1 MIIKTVQF
9 RDVMKS
15 TGFGQAYFKQYEKHS
30 FKKHELLKVHGTHID
45 MKLLK
50 TTTVSGLNYNS
61 SCEVTEHLRTKP
73 Y

>member
-15 TGFGQAYFKQYEKHS
+15 TGFGQAYFKQYKKHS
-30 FKKHELLKVHGTHID
+30 FKKHELLKVHGTHIE
-45 MKLLK
+45 
-50 TTTVSGLNYNS
+50 TPTVSGLNYNS
-61 SCEVTEHLRTKP
+61 SCEATEHLRTKP